1 VTDVIDD
8 RRHRDGLAILLLGVT
23 GLGLAGWS
31 VWAALTLTDVG
42 GVVLLPIVPHLMIGG
57 IGAFLVLRTDARRLG
72 WLLATSVIFVSTW
85 GGTATFEATGAAW
98 SGVVEASSG
107 VWLSLLML
115 AIVLYPTGR
124 PASRPLAVIAG
135 AVVVL
140 NGFAAVHWL
149 GINLS
154 WWDPLTDP
162 LKLSVGLSTIPLF
175 ASFLEQARIY
185 RRRPLE
191 QQKQVKWYVLGL
203 LTVPGYV
210 VPLALGWSDE
220 AFAVVDALITL
231 LFPIAILVGITR
243 YRLYE
248 VDRVVSRTIAYGTVL
263 GLLGLLFVGSVGTV
277 ASLLPTQDR
286 LGVAL
291 TTVAV
296 VALFDPLRRRVV
308 DVVDRRFDR
317 TRYVARQVVA
327 GFGREVRDVTDLD
340 EIDQRVHAVL
350 GRTVAPTTV
359 ALWQPQDGTP

>member
-1 VTDVIDD
+1 MTDVIDD
-8 RRHRDGLAILLLGVT
+8 RRHRDGLAILLLGVV

-31 VWAALTLTDVG
+31 AWAALTLTDVG

-85 GGTATFEATGAAW
+85 GGTATFEATGSAW

-107 VWLSLLML
+107 VWLSFLML

-140 NGFAAVHWL
+140 NGFTAVHWL

-162 LKLSVGLSTIPLF
+162 LELSVGLSTIPLF

-220 AFAVVDALITL
+220 AFAVVDALLTL

-248 VDRVVSRTIAYGTVL
+248 VDRVISRTIAYGTVL
-263 GLLGLLFVGSVGTV
+263 GLLGLLFVGSVSTV
-277 ASLLPTQDR
+277 ASLLSTQDR

-317 TRYVARQVVA
+317 TRYVARQVVD
-327 GFGREVRDVTDLD
+327 GFGRDVRDVTDVN
-340 EIDQRVHAVL
+340 EVGHRVHAVV
-350 GRTVAPTTV
+350 GRTIAPTTV
-359 ALWQPQDGTP
+359 ALWQPEEGTT